1 MINLVT
7 TVAIALWLPRLPS
20 LPIILLCIWL
30 RQYVTSVPFSGRF
43 LISQKLSFCTATLQC
58 NPSMIIIIIITLI
71 NVSFVTIMLQV
82 S

>member
-1 MINLVT
+1 MTNLVT
-7 TVAIALWLPRLPS
+7 TVAIALWLPS
-20 LPIILLCIWL
+20 LPVILWCVWL

-43 LISQKLSFCTATLQC
+43 LISQNVSFCNATLQC
-58 NPSMIIIIIITLI
+58 TLSMVIIVIIIITLI